1 MGRAGRSSG
10 LMAVTRWCW
19 TALAAMGVLTGAGG
33 DQQEPGPDWLTIDG
47 HDWQRMDPDV
57 RQAYVEG
64 FLAGAAVGQAANG
77 ARDTSGVRAALE
89 ELKGS
94 GRLRF
99 PFGSNVYA
107 SRVSDYYWWKN
118 HLPLPT
124 WYAFLEVNT
133 TLGRRISDSVP

>member
-1 MGRAGRSSG
+1 
-10 LMAVTRWCW
+10 MAATRWYW
-19 TALAAMGVLTGAGG
+19 TPLVIGAALSVAGWSR
-33 DQQEPGPDWLTIDG
+33 QERAPDWLAVDG
-47 HDWQRMDPDV
+47 TDWRQMDPAV
-57 RQAYVEG
+57 RMAYVEG
-64 FLAGAAVGQAANG
+64 FLAGAAVGQAASG
-77 ARDTSGVRAALE
+77 ARDTTAVRVALE
-89 ELKGS
+89 DLKQS

-99 PFGSNVYA
+99 PFGANVYA